1 MKCRVGDIVHDNVAS
16 LHVRLGNWIYH
27 GDHFVS
33 LCCAP
38 GINIVLCAEDQICG
52 YQRQGVG

>member
-1 MKCRVGDIVHDNVAS
+1 MKCRVGDLANDNVGS
-16 LHVRLGNWIYH
+16 LHVILGNWIYR

-38 GINIVLCAEDQICG
+38 GIRIVLCTEDQICG
-52 YQRQGVG
+52 